1 MNLPTE
7 MYKLVPLDYSSFPW
21 LEIFC
26 VWKPQFIIIV
36 KSSAWVWIVSEG
48 LRHATRSICFN
59 CFLKTNILNKL
70 WFFSIFNHFLC
81 CSFRSQSLSV
91 ILLQV
96 PLRHM
101 KKVSRLIHF
110 CFIFSLAPKS
120 FKESRGCQYMLPAYV
135 KKEQDVYTVIYV
147 LCSTVPFNICNIDMI
162 WGFLRRAFDVCLT
175 NLTFIAITVLG
186 FLSLHRKCESW
197 IKLLNTQTNKW
208 TNETLSVINVPE
220 WK

>member
-1 MNLPTE
+1 

-110 CFIFSLAPKS
+110 CFIFSSAPKS
-120 FKESRGCQYMLPAYV
+120 FKESRGCFQLMLKKSKMCILLYMFFVVQYH
-135 KKEQDVYTVIYV
+135 
-147 LCSTVPFNICNIDMI
+147 STYAISI
-162 WGFLRRAFDVCLT
+162 WYEAFFVE
-175 NLTFIAITVLG
+175 
-186 FLSLHRKCESW
+186 LSMFAWQIWHL
-197 IKLLNTQTNKW
+197 
-208 TNETLSVINVPE
+208 
-220 WK
+220 

>member
-1 MNLPTE
+1 M
-7 MYKLVPLDYSSFPW
+7 
-21 LEIFC
+21 
-26 VWKPQFIIIV
+26 
-36 KSSAWVWIVSEG
+36 
-48 LRHATRSICFN
+48 
-59 CFLKTNILNKL
+59 
-70 WFFSIFNHFLC
+70 
-81 CSFRSQSLSV
+81 

-110 CFIFSLAPKS
+110 CFIFSSAPKS
-120 FKESRGCQYMLPAYV
+120 FKESRGCQYMLPAFV

-147 LCSTVPFNICNIDMI
+147 LCSTGPFNICNIDMI

-186 FLSLHRKCESW
+186 FLSLHRKYESW
-197 IKLLNTQTNKW
+197 MKLLNTQTNKW